1 MTPDERALID
11 GLFDRMRNV
20 EASPRDPEAEALI
33 NQRIVQSPYAS
44 YALVQSVLVQD
55 HALQQA
61 YARVQALEAEL
72 QEANARAQEAQM
84 RAESAAQPA
93 SGGFLG
99 GLLGGGG
106 RSSVPSAGS
115 RQPVG
120 NPQAAAQGNG
130 PMGAPGGAGGGFPP
144 RGPAPNQPYGGQNF
158 AGGQQP
164 GAPSGPWGQ
173 QARGP
178 MGGPMGG
185 GGGGFLQNA
194 MATAAGVAGG
204 ALLFSGIQS
213 MMSGGSGPIAQQAAA
228 EKGAAN
234 ADAQTAAAA
243 PAPDA
248 TPATDTADAGSD
260 WNAQPQQASW
270 EDNGGWDDGGFDD
283 GGDWA

>member
-1 MTPDERALID
+1 MTPEERALID

-20 EASPRDPEAEALI
+20 EASPRDPEAQSLI
-33 NQRIVQSPYAS
+33 NQRIVQSPHAS

-72 QEANARAQEAQM
+72 QDAQARAQDAQM
-84 RAESAAQPA
+84 RAETAAQPA
-93 SGGFLG
+93 SGGFFG
-99 GLLGGGG
+99 GLLGGG
-106 RSSVPSAGS
+106 RSSVPSAGV

-120 NPQAAAQGNG
+120 SPQSAVPGNG
-130 PMGAPGGAGGGFPP
+130 PMGAPGGAPAGFGQ
-144 RGPAPNQPYGGQNF
+144 RGPMPGQPAGQNF
-158 AGGQQP
+158 ANGQQA

-178 MGGPMGG
+178 M

-213 MMSGGSGPIAQQAAA
+213 LMSGGEGPIAQQAAA
-228 EKGAAN
+228 ESGAAG
-234 ADAQTAAAA
+234 ADAQTAAAE

-248 TPATDTADAGSD
+248 SPTTDTADAGSD
-260 WNAQPQQASW
+260 WNAEPQQASW
-270 EDNGGWDDGGFDD
+270 DDAGGWDDGGGSDD

>member
-1 MTPDERALID
+1 MTPEERALID

-20 EASPRDPEAEALI
+20 EANPRDPEAQTLI
-33 NQRIVQSPYAS
+33 DQRIVQSPHAS

-72 QEANARAQEAQM
+72 QEANARAQDAQS
-84 RAESAAQPA
+84 RAESAPQPA
-93 SGGFLG
+93 SGGFFG
-99 GLLGGGG
+99 GLLGGG
-106 RSSVPSAGS
+106 RSSVPSAGA

-120 NPQAAAQGNG
+120 NPQAASSNS
-130 PMGAPGGAGGGFPP
+130 PMGAPGAPGGFGQRNPMQ
-144 RGPAPNQPYGGQNF
+144 GQPAGQNF
-158 AGGQQP
+158 ANGQQP

-178 MGGPMGG
+178 MGGPMG

-213 MMSGGSGPIAQQAAA
+213 LMSGGEGPVAQQAAA
-228 EKGAAN
+228 ENAA
-234 ADAQTAAAA
+234 AGTDTQAAAA
-243 PAPDA
+243 EPAPDA
-248 TPATDTADAGSD
+248 TPATDTADAGND
-260 WNAQPQQASW
+260 WNAEPQQASW
-270 EDNGGWDDGGFDD
+270 DDAGSWDDGGGFDD